1 MANKRGR
8 GRSEFGQMFSPY
20 MVSGSFTPV
29 SAGQPFMHR
38 LFGVPTAVG
47 FRGRWNLL
55 APFLLAAGELIR
67 VLSDLI
73 QRLADWRS

>member
-29 SAGQPFMHR
+29 SAGQPFVHR
-38 LFGVPTAVG
+38 LFGIPTAVG
-47 FRGRWNLL
+47 FRGRWNLIL
-55 APFLLAAGELIR
+55 PFLALVEMLYR
-67 VLSDLI
+67 
-73 QRLADWRS
+73 WRS